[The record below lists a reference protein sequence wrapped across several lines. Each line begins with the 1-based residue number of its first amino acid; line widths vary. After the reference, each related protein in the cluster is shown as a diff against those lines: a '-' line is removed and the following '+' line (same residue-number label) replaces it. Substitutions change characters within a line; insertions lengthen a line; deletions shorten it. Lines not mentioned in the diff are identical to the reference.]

1 MPFRMMPLVKA
12 VFALVALSFLVT
24 LIFAMEGP
32 DKMVRRGGYLFNTLK
47 PSCSS
52 CHTPKQN
59 SLDDY
64 GSRGSERE
72 ARDWIRRPSRQFEKT
87 GKRGMMP
94 AYKLP
99 DEDVEALVQYLLT
112 LEE

>member
-1 MPFRMMPLVKA
+1 MTWRAGREVAFWLGILA
-12 VFALVALSFLVT
+12 VLCVAW
-24 LIFAMEGP
+24 AARGMEGP
-32 DKMVRRGGYLFNTLK
+32 DKMVRRGAYLFNTSK
-47 PSCSS
+47 PACSS

-59 SLDDY
+59 SLADY

-72 ARDWIRRPSRQFEKT
+72 ARDWIQRPSRQFEKT

-99 DEDVEALVQYLLT
+99 DEDVEALVRYLLT